1 MMKIYRTVAGLQAEV
16 VKLKKDSKVI
26 GFAPT
31 MGALHDGHMSLIKL
45 SHKQCDITVSSI
57 FVNPTQ
63 FNDPDDLDKYP
74 RTFDED
80 RAMLED
86 HQCDILFYPT
96 IDEIYPNGPLEK
108 IDVDLGGIETVL
120 EGEFR
125 PGHFDGV
132 VQVVHRL
139 LDIVQPDKIFMG
151 QKDFQQAAI
160 IRKMITILKM
170 PISLVLCPIIREP
183 HGLAMSSRN
192 ERLPKK
198 TRMIAKALY
207 KALKVTKQ
215 NIHKKP
221 LIKLEQE
228 ALRSIK
234 KVKFKPEYFKIID
247 GTTLLPIRHIDD
259 APFVVA
265 CLAAWAG
272 EIRLIDNIILQDKS

>member
-1 MMKIYRTVAGLQAEV
+1 MMKIYRTVAGLQAEIT
-16 VKLKKDSKVI
+16 KLKKESKTI

-31 MGALHDGHMSLIKL
+31 MGALHNGHMSLIHL
-45 SHKQCDITVSSI
+45 SKKQCAVTVSSI

-80 RAMLED
+80 RTMLEE
-86 HQCDILFYPT
+86 QKCDILFYPT
-96 IDEIYPNGPLEK
+96 VEEIYPNGPLEK
-108 IDVDLGGIETVL
+108 IDVDLGGIEKVL

-139 LDIVQPDKIFMG
+139 LDIVKPDKIFMG

-160 IRKMITILKM
+160 IQKMITTLKM
-170 PISLVLCPIIREP
+170 PIALVLCPIIRES

-192 ERLPKK
+192 ERLPKN
-198 TRMIAKALY
+198 TRKIAKALF
-207 KALKVTKQ
+207 KSLKSTQ
-215 NIHKKP
+215 ENIHTMSLK
-221 LIKLEQE
+221 KLEQE
-228 ALRSIK
+228 ALRLIK
-234 KVKFKPEYFKIID
+234 KIKFKPEYFKIIN
-247 GTTLLPIRHIDD
+247 GTTLLPIKHIDD

-272 EIRLIDNIILQDKS
+272 DIRLIDNIILKDER